1 MNMGNPKRSSKFL
14 CLNCMKINELG
25 SGIQRGGHQREKW
38 HIKDLAC
45 FNKPCCGKQTK
56 NIEIR
61 WCDDLLEVIIPELS
75 EPPVRTLGAT
85 IPENESHI
93 FR

>member
-61 WCDDLLEVIIPELS
+61 
-75 EPPVRTLGAT
+75 
-85 IPENESHI
+85 
-93 FR
+93 